1 MFYTYYLK
9 VRTDISNLISGYESL
24 KTYQKKYEDTLGKL
38 RKISISSNSKYS
50 VLLAVKE
57 NKIQT
62 TPEDKAYHFEV
73 DAFHLRRII
82 EISIHVLEK
91 QIQNF
96 KKSFYPRYAIE
107 ITKLR
112 KNIIAKNLKS
122 NKIWEQFQNLIQI

>member
-62 TPEDKAYHFEV
+62 TPEDKAYPFEV

>member
-62 TPEDKAYHFEV
+62 TPEDKAYPFEV

-122 NKIWEQFQNLIQI
+122 NKIWEQFQTLIQI